1 MRFLFSAPLFMSFLL
16 GSLSAHAQKNS
27 VSQPLSEDSV
37 RVMSG
42 LVQTSVRQLRGI
54 YFEPNDAQA
63 TQLIETALQDIPTLN
78 QRLSHYTAS
87 LSPEQQQALAKRLR
101 QQPWQVELRT
111 LLRSPQFRGFDAR
124 AAKNL
129 ALHAAATRLKATG
142 FVGTPL
148 PATAPPAPTVAIT
161 SHTAPTMGLMPAA
174 SKAAPAPAPKPAQAA
189 PNQHTVQKGETL
201 FSIAKHYGVSTVQL
215 QEWNGKSDAGVRIGE
230 VLVLEAA
237 TK

>member
-1 MRFLFSAPLFMSFLL
+1 MRFLFSAQLIAGLLL
-16 GSLSAHAQKNS
+16 GSLSAHAQKAKAIE
-27 VSQPLSEDSV
+27 PLSEDSV

-63 TQLIETALQDIPTLN
+63 TQLIETALQDIPALN

-124 AAKNL
+124 AAKNP
-129 ALHAAATRLKATG
+129 ALQAAATRLKATG
-142 FVGTPL
+142 FVGSGSPL
-148 PATAPPAPTVAIT
+148 PTTAPPAPTVAT
-161 SHTAPTMGLMPAA
+161 HSPAAPTMGLMPTT
-174 SKAAPAPAPKPAQAA
+174 SKATPAPKATQTPT
-189 PNQHTVQKGETL
+189 NQHTVQKGETL
-201 FSIAKHYGVSTVQL
+201 FSIAKHYGVSTAQL

-230 VLVLEAA
+230 ILLLEAT

>member
-1 MRFLFSAPLFMSFLL
+1 MRFLFSAQLFAGLLL
-16 GSLSAHAQKNS
+16 GSISAHAQKTATP
-27 VSQPLSEDSV
+27 QPLSEDSV

-54 YFEPNDAQA
+54 YFEPNDGQA
-63 TQLIETALQDIPTLN
+63 AQLIETALQDIPALN

-124 AAKNL
+124 AAKNP
-129 ALHAAATRLKATG
+129 ALQAAATRLKATG
-142 FVGTPL
+142 FVGSPL
-148 PATAPPAPTVAIT
+148 PATATVISTGPVA
-161 SHTAPTMGLMPAA
+161 SSPAPTMGLMPASSKVIPA
-174 SKAAPAPAPKPAQAA
+174 SKSTQPPS
-189 PNQHTVQKGETL
+189 NQHTVQKGETL

-215 QEWNGKSDAGVRIGE
+215 QEWNGKTDTGVRIGE
-230 VLVLEAA
+230 VLILEAA